1 MTVTADD
8 LLDRLKALWTR
19 RRREVDER
27 FDRTLPLGEYVVDR
41 WEKARELG
49 FGEGSSIYDSS
60 LVFGDVVV
68 GESVWIGPF
77 TVIDGSGGLT
87 IGDGCNISAGV
98 HLYSHSSV
106 LRCVSGSSFDEIEHK
121 PTAIGSRVF
130 IGANSVVN
138 MGVTIGDEAV
148 VGAGAVVTSDVPPRT
163 VVTGVPAR
171 PVATV
176 RIDPAGGRPSFDP
189 ID

>member
-1 MTVTADD
+1 MAED
-8 LLDRLKALWTR
+8 LLEVLKAFWTR
-19 RRREVDER
+19 RRREVSDR
-27 FDRTLPLGEYVVDR
+27 FHRTLPLADYVVDR

-68 GESVWIGPF
+68 GENVWIGPF

-87 IGDGCNISAGV
+87 IGDGCNVSAGV

-106 LRCVSGSSFDEIEHK
+106 RRCVSGSSFDEIEHQ
-121 PTAIGSRVF
+121 PTVIGKRVF

-148 VGAGAVVTSDVPPRT
+148 VGAGAVVTKDVPPRT
-163 VVTGVPAR
+163 VVAGVPAR
-171 PVATV
+171 PVALV
-176 RIDPAGGRPSFDP
+176 RLDDGGGRPEFEP